1 MKNFFILIL
10 ITSLVSCAKNDCS
23 LCGTWQDF
31 SSKYKGDIIEIKQL
45 NDTLV
50 AISLKVSEISKEKG
64 FVVGDIKWKNIV
76 KQDSTIYSFETLG
89 KRTEKGQV
97 IETLYF
103 PWMLKQ
109 TDLDTINIFLRTED
123 NPNRRYVRIK

>member
-1 MKNFFILIL
+1 MLGLTLNE
-10 ITSLVSCAKNDCS
+10 T
-23 LCGTWQDF
+23 CGMANIPQAW
-31 SSKYKGDIIEIKQL
+31 
-45 NDTLV
+45 TL
-50 AISLKVSEISKEKG
+50 AAA
-64 FVVGDIKWKNIV
+64 GDIKWKNIV

-97 IETLYF
+97 IEILYF

-109 TDLDTINIFLRTED
+109 TDLDTIDIFLRTED